1 MELSENRRPP
11 FPMKYD
17 GIIPIYFCH
26 LIGIRGIHHVQTPHV
41 CGMFGHGLGEH
52 RQYGNKEKRK
62 MLGSFDDFLLVISSF
77 VGIKPRKQLVACFHF
92 LILIHYIYIYIE
104 PNQTKYIRR
113 R

>member
-52 RQYGNKEKRK
+52 RQYGNKEKK
-62 MLGSFDDFLLVISSF
+62 EKCWGVLMTF
-77 VGIKPRKQLVACFHF
+77 CW
-92 LILIHYIYIYIE
+92 
-104 PNQTKYIRR
+104 
-113 R
+113 